1 MTIKECVDF
10 INFWIRKD
18 RGAFL
23 TIEESIEAIDNGQ
36 LAYYSD
42 IKPKYATSQLIKD
55 TLAPFKR
62 KYVFSPS
69 NTVSGYIVI
78 PSNVDYLDLL
88 DVEIQFQISNRTVY
102 APVKMI
108 NEDERSIR
116 LNSQIDPPTV
126 TSPVGEMDVPRYIK
140 LYPTGSGY
148 TGTVTYF
155 KRPVKP
161 VYAYTVISGRVIQ
174 YDAANSTQ
182 LEWRDTEHIPILLK
196 ALSSIG
202 INLGDQEVGQFAQL
216 KSQENY
222 QGVNH
227 L

>member
-1 MTIKECVDF
+1 MNIKECVDF

-23 TIEESIEAIDNGQ
+23 TIEESVAAIDSGQ

-55 TLAPFKR
+55 TLAPFK
-62 KYVFSPS
+62 KQYNFTPA
-69 NTVSGYIVI
+69 NTISGYIVI

-88 DVEIQFQISNRTVY
+88 DVEIQFNISNRTVY
-102 APVKMI
+102 APVEMT
-108 NEDERSIR
+108 NEDERSNK

-126 TSPVGEMDVPRYIK
+126 TSPVGEMQIPRYIK
-140 LYPTGSGY
+140 LYPQTGY
-148 TGTVTYF
+148 TGTVTF
-155 KRPVKP
+155 FSRPKKP
-161 VYAYTVISGRVIQ
+161 VYAYNVISGRVIQ
-174 YDAANSTQ
+174 YDAANSVQ

-196 ALSSIG
+196 ALVSVG
-202 INLGDQEVGQFAQL
+202 INLSDAEVSQFAQL
-216 KSQENY
+216 KTQENY

>member
-23 TIEESIEAIDNGQ
+23 SIEESIEAIDNGQ

-55 TLAPFKR
+55 TLAPFKK
-62 KYVFSPS
+62 KYNFTPS

-78 PSNVDYLDLL
+78 PSNVNYLDLL

-102 APVKMI
+102 TPVKMI

-116 LNSQIDPPTV
+116 LNSQIDPPTI
-126 TSPVGEMDVPRYIK
+126 TSPVGEMDIPRYIK

-148 TGTVTYF
+148 TGTVTYL
-155 KRPVKP
+155 KRPIKP

-174 YDAANSTQ
+174 YDSANSTQ

-202 INLGDQEVGQFAQL
+202 INLGDAEIGQFAQL

>member
-23 TIEESIEAIDNGQ
+23 SIEESIEAIDNGQ

-55 TLAPFKR
+55 TLAPFKK
-62 KYVFSPS
+62 KYNFTPS
-69 NTVSGYIVI
+69 NTVSGYIVV
-78 PSNVDYLDLL
+78 PSNVNYLDLL

-161 VYAYTVISGRVIQ
+161 VYAYTIISGRIIQ

-202 INLGDQEVGQFAQL
+202 INLGDAEVGQFAQL